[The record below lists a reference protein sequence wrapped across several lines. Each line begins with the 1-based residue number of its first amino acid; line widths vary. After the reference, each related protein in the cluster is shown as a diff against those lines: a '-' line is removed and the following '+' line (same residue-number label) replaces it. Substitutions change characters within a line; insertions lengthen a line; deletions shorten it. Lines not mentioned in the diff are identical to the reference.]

1 MKRLPSW
8 ISVLPSLVVPVSI
21 GLSLYLGLQYLI
33 DTQVIVDET
42 VLRYLTGHPVSKI
55 TVAMFLVGI
64 ASLFVLGWNLIG
76 QFSAENN
83 ISLGEATDTTPNQ
96 DVRELAVDHGQ
107 FLLELPNRYHNHY
120 LWDRLVAAVHSIYR
134 TGSTASVEDELK
146 YLSDMEQER
155 QQQRYSL
162 VRILIWATPMLGFLG
177 TVLGISQALGG
188 IAIGP
193 ENDFQEMMNGLRGSL
208 YIAFDTTALA
218 LTLSMLMMFGLFL
231 IERFDSQLLRLVD
244 QRAHSE
250 IAKHY
255 EIMSGGSFDS
265 AQIVAAIKEVVV
277 SQTEIWRESIR
288 KAEQAWTST
297 LTQTSDIVRGQLSQS
312 LDENIAALAHYL
324 GESIDKADMSISHR
338 WSQWQ
343 VSLSENARLMEQHL
357 LTLGVQ
363 TKSVERIVNSLD
375 ESTHF
380 EQAMKHQQNAVMAT
394 TRTHRVL
401 NELLDKVQEAKL
413 TDRILEPAMLQSVQS
428 SVGLAAENA
437 MNTNTLPVAKQTA
450 EESDTSVNV
459 EETIVESPVIH
470 EPVVESP
477 AIHEPVV
484 ESPAIHDPVVEKQV
498 TAPVAVTETAELSEP
513 SISEAD
519 DERTLVL
526 IFSEDE
532 EEAEQQQPVAES
544 PQMKIFEAEAEAE
557 ESESEQQQDFSSLLV
572 DADNTP
578 APVPS
583 EIAEVAEPPAEEV
596 QPVQETSTQPADVS
610 EPPANAN
617 QSRSAKIARALTED
631 GETEKPSVT
640 FGAKINKSDSD
651 DDKRAA

>member
-1 MKRLPSW
+1 
-8 ISVLPSLVVPVSI
+8 
-21 GLSLYLGLQYLI
+21 
-33 DTQVIVDET
+33 
-42 VLRYLTGHPVSKI
+42 
-55 TVAMFLVGI
+55 
-64 ASLFVLGWNLIG
+64 
-76 QFSAENN
+76 
-83 ISLGEATDTTPNQ
+83 
-96 DVRELAVDHGQ
+96 
-107 FLLELPNRYHNHY
+107 
-120 LWDRLVAAVHSIYR
+120 
-134 TGSTASVEDELK
+134 
-146 YLSDMEQER
+146 
-155 QQQRYSL
+155 
-162 VRILIWATPMLGFLG
+162 
-177 TVLGISQALGG
+177 
-188 IAIGP
+188 
-193 ENDFQEMMNGLRGSL
+193 MNGLRGSL

-484 ESPAIHDPVVEKQV
+484 EKQV

-557 ESESEQQQDFSSLLV
+557 AEESEQQQDFSSLLV
-572 DADNTP
+572 DADNTL

-640 FGAKINKSDSD
+640 FRAKVNKSDSD

>member
-437 MNTNTLPVAKQTA
+437 MNTNTLPVAEQTA

-459 EETIVESPVIH
+459 EETIVESP
-470 EPVVESP
+470 

-484 ESPAIHDPVVEKQV
+484 EKQV
-498 TAPVAVTETAELSEP
+498 TVPVAVTETAELSEP

-544 PQMKIFEAEAEAE
+544 PQMKIFEAEAE
-557 ESESEQQQDFSSLLV
+557 ESEQQQDFSSLLV

-631 GETEKPSVT
+631 GETEKPSVI
-640 FGAKINKSDSD
+640 FRAKINKSDSD